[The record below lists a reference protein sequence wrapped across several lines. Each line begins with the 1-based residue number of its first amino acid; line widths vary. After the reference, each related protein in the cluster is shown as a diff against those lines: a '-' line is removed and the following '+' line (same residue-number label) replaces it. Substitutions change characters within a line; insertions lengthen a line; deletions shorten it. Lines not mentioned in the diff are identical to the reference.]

1 MSKTLK
7 RLEPGMEISQRI
19 NQRKY
24 FKGKHLQDRIL
35 ELLVWLC
42 SFFTLG
48 MLVWILLY
56 ILAQGIPH
64 LSWEFL
70 TTPYR
75 GESKGILPMVLATIY
90 VILLS
95 VAVAAPIGICAAVYL
110 TEYAQAGRLVGLIRF
125 ATESLA
131 GIPSIIYGM
140 FGFVF
145 FVTALKLKFSLLAGS
160 LTLAIMVLPAMIR
173 TTEEALQAVPAAYRE
188 ASLALGA
195 TKLWTIIRVILP
207 CAIPGILTGII
218 LSIGRIVGET
228 AVLIFTAGT
237 AIQGIDVALTD
248 SSRTL
253 SVHLY
258 MLAKEGLSLQETF
271 ATAAIL
277 ILIVAAIN
285 YLAGRLAANLQ
296 KGTTSQ

>member
-1 MSKTLK
+1 MSKK
-7 RLEPGMEISQRI
+7 RRRVQE
-19 NQRKY
+19 K
-24 FKGKHLQDRIL
+24 IL

-48 MLVWILLY
+48 ILVWILLY
-56 ILAQGIPH
+56 ILMQGIPH
-64 LSWEFL
+64 ISWEFL
-70 TTPYR
+70 TTSYR
-75 GESKGILPMVLATIY
+75 GESKGIFPMVLATIY

-95 VAVAAPIGICAAVYL
+95 LAVAAPIGICAAVYL
-110 TEYAQAGRLVGLIRF
+110 TEYAQTGRLVQIIRF

-131 GIPSIIYGM
+131 GIPSIIYGL

-145 FVTALKLKFSLLAGS
+145 FVSALKLKFSLLAGS
-160 LTLAIMVLPAMIR
+160 FTLSIMVLPSIIR
-173 TTEEALQAVPAAYRE
+173 TTEEALRAVPSTYRE
-188 ASLALGA
+188 GSLALGA

-207 CAIPGILTGII
+207 CAIPGVLTGII
-218 LSIGRIVGET
+218 LSIGRIVGEP

-237 AIQGIDVALTD
+237 AIQGLDVALND

-277 ILIVAAIN
+277 IMIVAVIN

-296 KGTTSQ
+296 KGTTSL